1 MASDGSVTHW
11 ISLLKAGEHAAAQ
24 PLWEAYCRRLAGL
37 ARRKLRAAP
46 RRAADEEDVALSAFV
61 SLCRGAEQGRFP
73 LLRDRDDLW
82 HLLVVLTARKA
93 LQLLRHECREKR
105 GGGKVLGEADLEAAD
120 DAGEGALAWVLGPEP
135 TPEFAAQ
142 VAEEFER
149 LLSRLGDPDLRA
161 IALWKME
168 GDTNEDIAAKLG
180 CVPRTVE
187 RRLRVIRSLWGQEER
202 HE

>member
-37 ARRKLRAAP
+37 ARSKLRTAP
-46 RRAADEEDVALSAFV
+46 RRAADEEDVALSAFD
-61 SLCRGAEQGRFP
+61 SFCRGAEQGRFP
-73 LLRDRDDLW
+73 LLRDRNDLW
-82 HLLVVLTARKA
+82 HLLVVLTGRKA

-105 GGGKVLGEADLEAAD
+105 GGGKVLPEADLETAD
-120 DAGEGALAWVLGPEP
+120 DPGEGALARVLGPEP

-142 VAEEFER
+142 VAEELER
-149 LLSRLGDPDLRA
+149 LLGRLGDPALRS

-168 GDTNEDIAAKLG
+168 GYTHDEIAAKLG
-180 CVPRTVE
+180 CVARTVE
-187 RRLRVIRSLWGQEER
+187 RRLRVIRVLWGQEGAS
-202 HE
+202 

>member
-1 MASDGSVTHW
+1 LDGSVTHW

-37 ARRKLRAAP
+37 ARRKLGTAP
-46 RRAADEEDVALSAFV
+46 RRAADEEDVALSAFD
-61 SLCRGAEQGRFP
+61 SFCRGAEQGRFP
-73 LLRDRDDLW
+73 QLHDRDDLW

-93 LQLLRHECREKR
+93 LQLRRHECREKR
-105 GGGKVLGEADLEAAD
+105 GGGKILTEGDLETAD
-120 DAGEGALAWVLGPEP
+120 DSGEGALARVLGQEP

-142 VAEEFER
+142 VAEEYQR
-149 LLSRLGDPDLRA
+149 LLDLLGDDELRA

-168 GDTNEDIAAKLG
+168 GETNEDIAAKLG

-187 RRLRVIRSLWGQEER
+187 RRLRVIRSLWDQEGAP
-202 HE
+202 